1 MKFQIKWESQKMH
14 FPANEFFGS
23 KLGSVP
29 MASYCETKPWVLILH
44 QYVMTVWK
52 INTEVSVGI

>member
-1 MKFQIKWESQKMH
+1 MH
-14 FPANEFFGS
+14 FQANEFFGS

-44 QYVMTVWK
+44 QYVMTVWE
-52 INTEVSVGI
+52 INAEVYIGI